1 MDRPLSAELLQHS
14 LLRITR
20 SGGHPLREAE
30 GTPCVKQGGVQGG
43 AEPAA
48 GQKIGAG
55 RVLGSTVPTVFL
67 PLQVCMM
74 QGAKES

>member
-1 MDRPLSAELLQHS
+1 M
-14 LLRITR
+14 
-20 SGGHPLREAE
+20 REAE